1 MPYLDGVGHRNVET
15 SMEAA
20 RRVAPIASSVMNLV
34 RSIFQ
39 EQGHGGATADEIIQI
54 FFSKYGH
61 ITKDRT
67 IQARVS
73 DLKRTGL
80 IEALT
85 RTNEKGEIKNIRR
98 KGGEVLVLK
107 GLRDGLFPL

>member
-15 SMEAA
+15 SIEAA
-20 RRVAPIASSVMNLV
+20 KKVAPVASSVMNLV
-34 RSIFQ
+34 KKIFQ
-39 EQGHGGATADEIIQI
+39 ERGHTGATADEVIQI

-61 ITKDRT
+61 IAKDRT

-73 DLKRTGL
+73 DLKRSGAV
-80 IEALT
+80 EVLT
-85 RTNEKGEIKNIRR
+85 RTNTKGEIENIRR
-98 KGGEVLVLK
+98 KGGEVLVLA